1 MGTEA
6 ILPRPPDPPTRKRSI
21 MANGSVK
28 NGFLPW
34 ILGILGALVVAG
46 VVASVGTAVTIGRMD
61 ENLGLFR
68 AESAR
73 EFNRQEADIHELERK
88 LDAHILQTRGTNDGG
103 GGP

>member
-6 ILPRPPDPPTRKRSI
+6 NPPRPPDPPTRKRSI
-21 MANGSVK
+21 MANGNGK

-34 ILGILGALVVAG
+34 ILGILGALIVAG

-68 AESAR
+68 AEAAR
-73 EFNRQEADIHELERK
+73 EFERQEQDLDHLEIK
-88 LDAHILQTRGTNDGG
+88 LDAHILQSG